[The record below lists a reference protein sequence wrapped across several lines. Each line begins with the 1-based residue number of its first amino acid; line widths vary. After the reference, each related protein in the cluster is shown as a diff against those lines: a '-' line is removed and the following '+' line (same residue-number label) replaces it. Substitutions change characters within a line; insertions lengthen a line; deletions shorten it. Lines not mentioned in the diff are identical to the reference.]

1 MSIRCLP
8 WGIAAVWFLFFAACS
23 PQPGDLRVGLATARM
38 PVPVG
43 IGTVGYG
50 GFGATDPS
58 PFAELYPATER
69 VHGHP
74 DFRVMALSRGDGFEI
89 IFVRADTVGVFQQLR
104 QAVLKEL
111 EQRTGRNLDSVLV
124 MGATHTHSGPGA
136 SLTVEGHM
144 T

>member
-1 MSIRCLP
+1 M
-8 WGIAAVWFLFFAACS
+8 
-23 PQPGDLRVGLATARM
+23 GLATANACTR
-38 PVPVG
+38 
-43 IGTVGYG
+43 GYWNG
-50 GFGATDPS
+50 WVRWIWRDRPS

-74 DFRVMALSRGDGFEI
+74 DFRVMAISRGDGFEI

-124 MGATHTHSGPGA
+124 MGATHTHSGPGR
-136 SLTVEGHM
+136 VIDREVRM